1 VINVQ
6 EENQMAERRP
16 LAAAVNTYGG
26 ADPADVRAFIT
37 QERKPDINPEPKNV
51 ELNAISRN
59 EVVSEEKERG
69 AVSPPKR
76 STESLT
82 RSPKIKPTPLQ
93 PVGLIPVTI
102 RLRPEIAGALKRA
115 SLVRQLNGEEVF
127 TQQELVENALVP
139 WLIDEGYMPGNARS
153 N

>member
-1 VINVQ
+1 
-6 EENQMAERRP
+6 MADRRP
-16 LAAAVNTYGG
+16 LAAVVNTYGG

-37 QERKPDINPEPKNV
+37 QERKTEATPPATNI
-51 ELNAISRN
+51 ELNSISRN
-59 EVVSEEKERG
+59 EAGSEEKERE
-69 AVSPPKR
+69 AVRTPSTSKR
-76 STESLT
+76 SPESLT

-127 TQQELVENALVP
+127 TQQELVESALEP
-139 WLIDEGYMPGNARS
+139 WLVEEGYISGKV
-153 N
+153 

>member
-1 VINVQ
+1 
-6 EENQMAERRP
+6 MAERRP

-37 QERKPDINPEPKNV
+37 QERKPEAISEPKNV

-59 EVVSEEKERG
+59 EAASEEKERG
-69 AVSPPKR
+69 SVSIPRR

-82 RSPKIKPTPLQ
+82 RSPKRKPTRLQ

-115 SLVRQLNGEEVF
+115 SLERQLSGEEVF
-127 TQQELVENALVP
+127 TQQELVEGALEP
-139 WLIDEGYMPGNARS
+139 WLIDEGYMSGKAS
-153 N
+153 